1 MRPSPVLLR
10 PRHLLRILGAVLLL
24 GLTVTA
30 YRLTRPVDLTWE
42 PVTGP
47 AGSYVWAVA
56 VDSTAPE
63 TLYAGLNAGG
73 VYKSTDG
80 GLTWQP
86 QNDGLQSLEGAHTG
100 VEHALDVRDLL
111 LSRAHPGTLYAATWG
126 GEGLYASTDGGA
138 SWAPEFM
145 DVWSGDPTDSE
156 QLVNSRRYVRVLA
169 DNGTDLFAGTQGG
182 VFKQVMGEDGPA
194 WQPTALKG
202 SDRSVRALVIHPTY
216 TQTVYAATLQ
226 AGIFRSNDG
235 GLSWQPQNVGLESA
249 TARAVNALVLD
260 PAQPAILYAGTW
272 GDGVYRSSDGGA
284 HWSAWNDGLLPGA
297 FVWSLL
303 LTPDGTLFAGLR
315 SGGTFKRAGQGEWQ
329 PAAFPY
335 SALTLSRDPRTGALY
350 AGTWGSGLFRDATGQ
365 DGTPEAWQALGLPAN
380 LPLRLRAAVVRG
392 PAPGTLYVATDSNGV
407 YASPDGGQHW
417 ERRSQ
422 GLTGPALMVQTLAVG
437 SDGQTLYAGTGAGLF
452 VSADGSRWQ
461 PLGAASVKAAATPE
475 PATPSPEFEEPPP
488 TGAISILALAVDRT
502 APDGDLVYAGTP
514 EGLWRFETGQRQ
526 EIVASVLKPET
537 GLVPA
542 VLIQEQTIYAS
553 VWGEGLRRSSDR
565 GQHWQPVL
573 WAANVLT
580 GAEETPRYIQ
590 SLAHSARRW
599 WQGGGPQLYALTEY
613 GLYGTAGRDS
623 GGWQLLYPGAAGT
636 IAVDP
641 RHPEVAYVG
650 LLTTTVAAEFAP
662 SAVLTP
668 TFGVLVSLNHGQ
680 RWANA
685 GALAERPAALV
696 RDPYDPQRIFA
707 LLAGGALYRGRVRLP
722 WLPGDVLNGWLLALL
737 GLFLLVVMPYGYGY
751 LRWTYGLSPA
761 QIAGVALHPDLL
773 RRLWSPRFQNR
784 LKPLEKV
791 ILATVDR
798 PSFSLVEIW
807 EQLRAL
813 GAPASHSQLVE
824 ALKDLQDLGLLKEED
839 ETFRYVAP
847 GLQRVAAVEFQPSR
861 EALIENVREENRLLA
876 EVARFF
882 EEAGFEVGQDFPRHL
897 TKFVLLPRRPLY
909 RDYPRLHAWVRA
921 EGQLQAA
928 EVEALCRELRASA
941 PAMIPLA
948 FIVVTELPTLE
959 ALQRLRTWQN
969 QVRLILLS
977 AWTIRS
983 ALREHSA
990 LRDLDLLV
998 QQERGKADLYDIR
1011 TPIVDP
1017 LDFYGRQPARAALA
1031 TAWSQTPCVDLWG
1044 LPGMGKTSFLWH
1056 LKETLPGPVV
1066 AYADLAYGWQGEALF
1081 QEQLLAD
1088 LSSDLRLKYSVFVET
1103 PPGAFEAR
1111 LAALLSAV
1119 PARSVPR
1126 IVLLLDGASAA
1137 NPEPYQALAQLRHL
1151 AGSHPGLALVMT
1163 WQDSIVTGATWQ
1175 SLGPLDEKE
1184 SAELLTTSGI
1194 QLGLEFTP
1202 EGLAALYRETGGH
1215 PRLLR
1220 QLGSA
1225 LLRQLPD
1232 RSPTEQVTITAAR
1245 VEAALPDY
1253 RPVREGYFA
1262 DLWRWWTPAQQATL
1276 RTWATLTGEDRA
1288 RQLTDDPGL
1297 RAFLEAAPILA
1308 ALFTAWLRAASEA
1321 LP

>member
-30 YRLTRPVDLTWE
+30 YQLARPVNLTWE
-42 PVTGP
+42 PVAGP

-56 VDSTAPE
+56 VDPTAPG

-80 GLTWQP
+80 GQTWQP
-86 QNDGLQSLEGAHTG
+86 KNDGLQSLEGERTG
-100 VEHALDVRDLL
+100 VEHALDVRDILI
-111 LSRAHPGTLYAATWG
+111 SRAHPGTLYAATWG
-126 GEGLYASTDGGA
+126 GEGLYASTDGGE
-138 SWAPEFM
+138 SWSQEFI
-145 DVWSGDPTDSE
+145 DVWSGDPADSE

-182 VFKQVMGEDGPA
+182 VFKLVMSEDGPA

-202 SDRSVRALVIHPTY
+202 ADRSVRALVIHPTY
-216 TQTVYAATLQ
+216 TQTIYAATLQ
-226 AGIFRSNDG
+226 AGIFRSDDSG
-235 GLSWQPQNVGLESA
+235 ISWQPQNTGLESK
-249 TARAVNALVLD
+249 TARAVNALILD
-260 PAQPAILYAGTW
+260 PAQPAVLYAGTW
-272 GDGVYRSSDGGA
+272 GDGVYRSLDGGA
-284 HWSAWNDGLLPGA
+284 HWSAWNDGLWPA
-297 FVWSLL
+297 ASVWSLL

-315 SGGTFKRAGQGEWQ
+315 SGGTYKRAAQGEWQ

-335 SALTLSRDPRTGALY
+335 SALTLSHDPRTGALY
-350 AGTWGSGLFRDATGQ
+350 AGTWGGGLFRDAAGL
-365 DGTPEAWQALGLPAN
+365 DSAPEAWQALGLPAN
-380 LPLRLRAAVVRG
+380 IPLRLRAAIVRG
-392 PAPGTLYVATDSNGV
+392 SAPPTLYVATDSNGV
-407 YASPDGGQHW
+407 YASLDGGQHW

-422 GLTGPALMVQTLAVG
+422 GLTGPALMVRTLTVG
-437 SDGQTLYAGTGAGLF
+437 ADGQTLYAGTGAGLF
-452 VSADGSRWQ
+452 VSTDGSQWQ
-461 PLGAASVKAAATPE
+461 PIGAASIQAAATPE
-475 PATPSPEFEEPPP
+475 PALPAPEGEEPPP
-488 TGAISILALAVDRT
+488 TAAISILALAVGRT
-502 APDGDLVYAGTP
+502 APGTDIVYAGTP
-514 EGLWRFETGQRQ
+514 AGLWRFEADQPQ
-526 EIVASVLKPET
+526 KFVASVLKPGT

-553 VWGEGLRRSSDR
+553 VWGEGLRRSSDG

-573 WAANVLT
+573 WASDLLT
-580 GAEETPRYIQ
+580 GTQEIPRYIQ
-590 SLAHSARRW
+590 SLALTTRRW

-613 GLYGTAGRDS
+613 GLYGNAKRDDA
-623 GGWQLLYPGAAGT
+623 GWQLLYPGAAGT
-636 IAVDP
+636 ITVDP

-650 LLTTTVAAEFAP
+650 LLTTTVTAEFAP

-668 TFGVLVSLNHGQ
+668 TFGILVSLNHGQ

-685 GALAERPAALV
+685 GALAERPASLV
-696 RDPYDPQRIFA
+696 RDPYDPHRMFA
-707 LLAGGALYRGRVRLP
+707 LSASGALYQGQVRLP

-737 GLFLLVVMPYGYGY
+737 GLFLLVVLPYGYGY

-761 QIAGVALHPDLL
+761 QIAGVTLHPGLL
-773 RRLWSPRFQNR
+773 RRLWSPRFQNQ

-791 ILATVDR
+791 ILATMDR

-824 ALKDLQDLGLLKEED
+824 ALKDLQDLGLLKEAGEI
-839 ETFRYVAP
+839 FRYVAP
-847 GLQRVAAVEFQPSR
+847 GLQRVAAVEFQLSR

-876 EVARFF
+876 EVTRFF

-909 RDYPRLHAWVRA
+909 RDYPRLHAWVRT

-928 EVEALCRELRASA
+928 EVEALCHELRATA
-941 PAMIPLA
+941 PGIIPLA
-948 FIVVTELPTLE
+948 FVVVTELPTLD
-959 ALQRLRTWQN
+959 ALQQLRAWQN

-977 AWTIRS
+977 AYTVRS

-990 LRDLDLLV
+990 LRDLDLLI

-1017 LDFYGRQPARAALA
+1017 LDFYGRQQALAALE
-1031 TAWSQTPCVDLWG
+1031 TAWGQTPWVDLGG
-1044 LPGMGKTSFLWH
+1044 LPGVGKTSFLWH
-1056 LKETLPGPVV
+1056 LKETLPNPVV

-1088 LSSDLRLKYSVFVET
+1088 LSSDLRLKYSIFVAA

-1111 LAALLSAV
+1111 LAALLQAV
-1119 PARSVPR
+1119 PARSTPR
-1126 IVLLLDGASAA
+1126 IVLLLDGAAAA
-1137 NPEPYQALAQLRHL
+1137 NVEQQPTLERLRHL
-1151 AGSHPGLALVMT
+1151 AESQPGLALVVT
-1163 WQDSIVTGATWQ
+1163 WQDPTVAGVTWR
-1175 SLGPLDEKE
+1175 SLGPLNAEE
-1184 SAELLTTSGI
+1184 SAALLTTSGI

-1202 EGLAALYRETGGH
+1202 DSLAAIYQETGGH

-1225 LLRQLPD
+1225 LLRQIPD
-1232 RSPTEQVTITAAR
+1232 RPPTEQVTVTAAR

-1253 RPVREGYFA
+1253 RLVRDGYFA
-1262 DLWRWWTPAQQATL
+1262 DLWRWWTPEQQATL
-1276 RTWATLTGEDRA
+1276 RTWSTSTGEDQA
-1288 RQLTDDPGL
+1288 RQITDDPGL
-1297 RAFLEAAPILA
+1297 RAFLEAAPTLA
-1308 ALFTAWLRAASEA
+1308 TLFMAWLREASEV